1 MRPAVV
7 AFDAYGTLFDV
18 HSPVRNYL
26 SKLGRTSAGFSQ
38 LWRTK
43 QLEYTWLRS
52 LMQTHADFWQV
63 TREALE
69 YACDVFE
76 VRDSKL
82 QQALLDAY
90 LHLECYADVKVTL
103 AALRQRRI
111 RCVILSNG
119 TPEMLAAAVESAGL
133 AGDIERVIS
142 VEDVQTFKPVPA
154 VYQLIEEHLGVERE
168 KICFVSSNSFDVI
181 GAGRFG
187 LRVVWVNRTRQK
199 RERLPYDVEHEIRTL
214 AELPGFLDMGGAYK
228 PGRD

>member
-1 MRPAVV
+1 MEISVV

-18 HSPVRNYL
+18 HSPVRNHL
-26 SKLGRTSAGFSQ
+26 AQLGPTAEGFSQ

-52 LMQTHADFWQV
+52 LMQSHADFWQV

-69 YACDVFE
+69 YASDVYGFS
-76 VRDSKL
+76 DLKL
-82 QQALLDAY
+82 QQALLGAY
-90 LHLECYADVKVTL
+90 LRLECYADVKDTL
-103 AALRQRRI
+103 GALRLRGI
-111 RCVILSNG
+111 RCAILSNG

-133 AGDIERVIS
+133 AGDIESVLS
-142 VEDVQTFKPVPA
+142 VEEVHIFKPAPA
-154 VYQLIEEHLGVERE
+154 VYQLIEERLGAKRE
-168 KICFVSSNSFDVI
+168 EVCFVSSNCWDAI

-199 RERLPYDVEHEIRTL
+199 RERLPFEVEYEIRTL

-228 PGRD
+228 PGRG